1 MTIIYDTSAT
11 TIPVPYTITSTD
23 ASNIIISQPVSQTG
37 YYMCNFFIEFNPDGN
52 NADNTNYLSAF
63 VCNTNDFNTASS
75 NVNNW
80 YNTVNIYPQYWGTRS
95 CKSCYISTILYLVQG
110 DTISGCF
117 KAFQNQQII
126 SAYLQFMIINIE
138 VIVSNGLISGAI
150 SNTIDGQPFSVFTTS
165 SLTNGIYF
173 FENYLSYSTNQQPYY
188 VFSAISTTDPLTGGF
203 NILNVN
209 NTVNVYTSS
218 TNQTMIRGT
227 HNSSIIDIS
236 NNNNVYG
243 IGQTGANNQTLNA
256 GWLNYY
262 LFNNFSIIYTK
273 NENFSPFITINNS
286 NPIDVL
292 SYNISQTGVY
302 YCEGGITYNINTT
315 TNIPLYV
322 CISDISATSSS
333 FTIDS
338 NYSTVNN
345 IYTRASSS
353 ETNFRGCRTTFLLNL
368 NEGDTIYLIGQ
379 ADSGTEIPYATLQ
392 LSLYTQFLIA
402 NDVSY
407 DLCANFINT
416 DISYTLDLSTTSNIS
431 GDLIYSITSL
441 PPDGSLNTI
450 DGSAINSVPFI
461 LEPSGNNK
469 VSFIPPNN
477 YIGQSDF
484 SYNVSYN
491 DDVFD
496 LSSNASVFIT
506 VEPVA
511 ENIDLSGIPDTSIN
525 FTLQATDSTDVS
537 YSFTFTELPNIGNI
551 YTQTDNSLVFIDIS
565 YNTNNFS
572 YLTYQYSQNDLS
584 FSYFASTTGFNN
596 TNEAQGILRL
606 LFDASDTYVDVSAS
620 FIEKDTYSP
629 IYLNYSGV
637 NETFY
642 ITSIPNQG
650 KLYSTSSVEITNN
663 NIPFELSNNLVYYL
677 SPNDYIGNT
686 DFSFVIQ
693 DNNLYSSASCFITV
707 EPVAE
712 NIDLSGIQDISINFT
727 LQATDSTDVSY
738 SFTFTELPA
747 YGSIY
752 TQTDNSL
759 VDIDISYN
767 NSNYYFLSNTGFFGS
782 DQFKFFASTNGFN
795 NTNEAT
801 GNIEIKKEYYYY
813 YNNFIV
819 TDEPLTV
826 YEDASYFLAYV
837 NQNTII
843 DFYYQIKDVSCM
855 IIGGGGKGAGEPSGN
870 IYDSGGGG
878 GGGSSVLVNIDYT
891 NLKPNSDI
899 FPYPYQLESI
909 IGQGAQRNVESYSS
923 SSKLIGISNKIL
935 VEASG
940 GINASDASGGYG
952 GVFFIDSS
960 LTLIYGGNGGNGGEA
975 STYFQNVNGKTPP
988 YSGNSSIFGID
999 TSNIQNSIFPDVSG
1013 LTTYDVSNLLY
1024 SGCGAGGGGGYGESS
1039 YGPTDAGGGFP
1050 GGQYST
1056 NSPLSSD
1063 QSYNYTAPGL
1073 LSGGGD
1079 GITATI
1085 YGCGGSGCSG
1095 VGTPGDSGGSGANGV
1110 VVFWFLKVENP
1121 VYPIPDPDLINISIT
1136 ANNDQDSKNYLIPL
1150 GVSGEFPISYEIIY
1164 SIDSL
1169 PDEGSLSYKGNQILS
1184 PELPYF
1190 LDINNNFVTYTPN
1203 NYYLGKTD
1211 FLYSIYAF
1219 VNGTV
1224 QKPGNQGSCLIN
1236 ISPITQDVSYS
1247 TLKNQS
1253 VNIEMNPTGLNN
1265 YDYLTVFPK
1274 LPDYGEIYILNSNN
1288 EVNQFQA
1295 YNGIDFRYQP
1305 GLDYTGKDTFSYYC
1319 IKNNDPSYNYTNTS
1333 TGEITIDE
1341 NPVPVPQS
1349 KIRCNYKRFNCNNYS
1364 KNLPSSSG
1372 NIVVPQKTAAMQYAR
1387 DIRIQTYFKGAK
1399 WQLVPEKV
1407 NEFGRKAGGPGG
1419 YGGPPKNNF

>member
-11 TIPVPYTITSTD
+11 TITVPYTITSND

-37 YYMCNFFIEFNPDGN
+37 YYMCNFFIEFNPNGN
-52 NADNTNYLSAF
+52 TVDNTNYLSAF

-126 SAYLQFMIINIE
+126 SAYLQFMIINIK
-138 VIVSNGLISGAI
+138 VIVSNDLSRGAI
-150 SNTIDGQPFSVFTTS
+150 SNTTGGQPFSVFTTS
-165 SLTNGIYF
+165 PLTNGIYF

-188 VFSAISTTDPLTGGF
+188 VFSAISTTNPSTGGF

-243 IGQTGANNQTLNA
+243 IGQTGASNQTLNA

-273 NENFSPFITINNS
+273 NENFSPHITIINS
-286 NPIDVL
+286 DPINVL
-292 SYNISQTGVY
+292 SYTIQQTGVY

-345 IYTRASSS
+345 IYTRVNSN

-379 ADSGTEIPYATLQ
+379 
-392 LSLYTQFLIA
+392 
-402 NDVSY
+402 
-407 DLCANFINT
+407 
-416 DISYTLDLSTTSNIS
+416 
-431 GDLIYSITSL
+431 
-441 PPDGSLNTI
+441 
-450 DGSAINSVPFI
+450 
-461 LEPSGNNK
+461 
-469 VSFIPPNN
+469 
-477 YIGQSDF
+477 
-484 SYNVSYN
+484 
-491 DDVFD
+491 
-496 LSSNASVFIT
+496 
-506 VEPVA
+506 
-511 ENIDLSGIPDTSIN
+511 
-525 FTLQATDSTDVS
+525 
-537 YSFTFTELPNIGNI
+537 
-551 YTQTDNSLVFIDIS
+551 
-565 YNTNNFS
+565 
-572 YLTYQYSQNDLS
+572 
-584 FSYFASTTGFNN
+584 
-596 TNEAQGILRL
+596 
-606 LFDASDTYVDVSAS
+606 
-620 FIEKDTYSP
+620 
-629 IYLNYSGV
+629 
-637 NETFY
+637 
-642 ITSIPNQG
+642 
-650 KLYSTSSVEITNN
+650 
-663 NIPFELSNNLVYYL
+663 
-677 SPNDYIGNT
+677 
-686 DFSFVIQ
+686 
-693 DNNLYSSASCFITV
+693 
-707 EPVAE
+707 
-712 NIDLSGIQDISINFT
+712 
-727 LQATDSTDVSY
+727 
-738 SFTFTELPA
+738 
-747 YGSIY
+747 
-752 TQTDNSL
+752 
-759 VDIDISYN
+759 
-767 NSNYYFLSNTGFFGS
+767 
-782 DQFKFFASTNGFN
+782 
-795 NTNEAT
+795 
-801 GNIEIKKEYYYY
+801 
-813 YNNFIV
+813 
-819 TDEPLTV
+819 
-826 YEDASYFLAYV
+826 
-837 NQNTII
+837 
-843 DFYYQIKDVSCM
+843 
-855 IIGGGGKGAGEPSGN
+855 
-870 IYDSGGGG
+870 
-878 GGGSSVLVNIDYT
+878 
-891 NLKPNSDI
+891 
-899 FPYPYQLESI
+899 
-909 IGQGAQRNVESYSS
+909 GAQRNVESYSS
-923 SSKLIGISNKIL
+923 SSKLTGISNEIL

-975 STYFQNVNGKTPP
+975 STAFEVEDGTLPP
-988 YSGNSSIFGID
+988 YSGYSSIFGID

-1024 SGCGAGGGGGYGESS
+1024 SGCGAGGGGGYETSPS
-1039 YGPTDAGGGFP
+1039 GPTDAGGGFP

-1073 LSGGGD
+1073 LSGGGN

-1110 VVFWFLKVENP
+1110 VVFWFSKVENP

-1169 PDEGSLSYKGNQILS
+1169 PDEGSLSYKGNQIVK
-1184 PELPYF
+1184 LPYF
-1190 LDINNNFVTYTPN
+1190 LDISNNFVTYTPN
-1203 NYYLGKTD
+1203 NNYLGKTD

-1219 VNGTV
+1219 INGIA

-1288 EVNQFQA
+1288 KVNQFQA

-1319 IKNNDPSYNYTNTS
+1319 IKNDDPSYNYTNTS
-1333 TGEITIDE
+1333 IDEITIDE